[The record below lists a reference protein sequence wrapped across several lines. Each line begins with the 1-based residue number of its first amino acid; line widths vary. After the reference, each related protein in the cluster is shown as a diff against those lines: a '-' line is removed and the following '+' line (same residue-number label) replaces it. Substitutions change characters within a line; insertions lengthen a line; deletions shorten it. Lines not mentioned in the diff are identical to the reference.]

1 VRIIDNEKQWLHDVK
16 KQERRTYHTYTS
28 DSRSRSEG
36 GEIMISLE
44 IVIINKMSLD
54 QNFRLVVIYIAQRR

>member
-1 VRIIDNEKQWLHDVK
+1 MMMSKNNEGHIIRIRAIVGVGVR
-16 KQERRTYHTYTS
+16 
-28 DSRSRSEG
+28 G